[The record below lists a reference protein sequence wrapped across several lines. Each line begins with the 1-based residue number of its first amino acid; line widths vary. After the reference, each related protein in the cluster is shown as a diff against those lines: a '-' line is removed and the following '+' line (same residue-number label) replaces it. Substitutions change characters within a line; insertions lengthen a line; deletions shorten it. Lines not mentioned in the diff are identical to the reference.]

1 MIEILDA
8 LFELSTSTSIEA
20 LLPPAVTVI
29 LVEPYLLATT
39 RPLLSTEAIEEFLD
53 SQLAP
58 TTLVYSL
65 LESFA
70 IQVKLYFSPISNSR
84 LEGDIEIEWT
94 YDIPSLL
101 QYYSGIFS
109 KPALEKL
116 TGINQ
121 KQFFHYASGMV
132 KPRPAQRKKI
142 SEALH
147 KLGAELMTVKL

>member
-1 MIEILDA
+1 MGKLIVKIEKGTYLFGA
-8 LFELSTSTSIEA
+8 LAENVAGIYGQGETVQETKDSIMDGIKAYKKYNE
-20 LLPPAVTVI
+20 VI
-29 LVEPYLLATT
+29 P
-39 RPLLSTEAIEEFLD
+39 EE
-53 SQLAP
+53 
-58 TTLVYSL
+58 
-65 LESFA
+65 
-70 IQVKLYFSPISNSR
+70 

>member
-1 MIEILDA
+1 MGKLIVKIEKGTD
-8 LFELSTSTSIEA
+8 LFGAWAENVAGIYGQGETVQETKDSIMDGRKAYKKYNE
-20 LLPPAVTVI
+20 VI
-29 LVEPYLLATT
+29 P
-39 RPLLSTEAIEEFLD
+39 EE
-53 SQLAP
+53 
-58 TTLVYSL
+58 
-65 LESFA
+65 
-70 IQVKLYFSPISNSR
+70 

>member
-1 MIEILDA
+1 MGKLIVKIEKGTD
-8 LFELSTSTSIEA
+8 LFGAWAENVAGIYGQGETVQETKDSIMDGIKDYKKYNE
-20 LLPPAVTVI
+20 VI
-29 LVEPYLLATT
+29 P
-39 RPLLSTEAIEEFLD
+39 EE
-53 SQLAP
+53 
-58 TTLVYSL
+58 
-65 LESFA
+65 
-70 IQVKLYFSPISNSR
+70 

>member
-1 MIEILDA
+1 MGKLIVKIEKGTE
-8 LFELSTSTSIEA
+8 LFGAWAENVPGIYGQGE
-20 LLPPAVTVI
+20 TVQETKDNI
-29 LVEPYLLATT
+29 MNGIKAYKKYNEIIPK
-39 RPLLSTEAIEEFLD
+39 E
-53 SQLAP
+53 
-58 TTLVYSL
+58 
-65 LESFA
+65 
-70 IQVKLYFSPISNSR
+70 
-84 LEGDIEIEWT
+84 LEGEVEVEWV

-132 KPRPAQRKKI
+132 KPRLAQRKKI

-147 KLGAELMTVKL
+147 KLGAELLTVKL